1 MFARERQ
8 EKIYEQLQKSGAVTT
23 SGLVNAFHVSI
34 ETIRRDLLA
43 MELQGRLSRVHGGA
57 VAKKDMKPFFDLKKR
72 SAEQCRQK
80 SEISFKAMDCI
91 SNGDII
97 GVDAGSTAVLF
108 AEALKEHFSRLTVIT
123 HSLDVFRILCDCEGF
138 SLILCGGHYLRE
150 EHAFFGALTLD
161 MLKNLHMQK
170 AFVFPSALSL
180 EYGICD
186 YQEDLYPIQ
195 KQLIQSSDDIF
206 VLADSSKFEKKALLK
221 VEEMKKTYTYVTDSD
236 LPEELLQ
243 LYREND
249 RIIYKGENSA

>member
-1 MFARERQ
+1 
-8 EKIYEQLQKSGAVTT
+8 
-23 SGLVNAFHVSI
+23 
-34 ETIRRDLLA
+34 
-43 MELQGRLSRVHGGA
+43 
-57 VAKKDMKPFFDLKKR
+57 
-72 SAEQCRQK
+72 
-80 SEISFKAMDCI
+80 
-91 SNGDII
+91 
-97 GVDAGSTAVLF
+97 
-108 AEALKEHFSRLTVIT
+108 LTVIT

>member
-1 MFARERQ
+1 
-8 EKIYEQLQKSGAVTT
+8 
-23 SGLVNAFHVSI
+23 
-34 ETIRRDLLA
+34 
-43 MELQGRLSRVHGGA
+43 
-57 VAKKDMKPFFDLKKR
+57 
-72 SAEQCRQK
+72 
-80 SEISFKAMDCI
+80 MDCI

-97 GVDAGSTAVLF
+97 GIDAGSTAVLF
-108 AEALKEHFSRLTVIT
+108 RRGAERVFSRLTVIT

-206 VLADSSKFEKKALLK
+206 ILADSSKFEKESCLRSK
-221 VEEMKKTYTYVTDSD
+221 MKGRT
-236 LPEELLQ
+236 PM
-243 LYREND
+243 
-249 RIIYKGENSA
+249 

>member
-1 MFARERQ
+1 
-8 EKIYEQLQKSGAVTT
+8 
-23 SGLVNAFHVSI
+23 
-34 ETIRRDLLA
+34 
-43 MELQGRLSRVHGGA
+43 
-57 VAKKDMKPFFDLKKR
+57 
-72 SAEQCRQK
+72 
-80 SEISFKAMDCI
+80 
-91 SNGDII
+91 
-97 GVDAGSTAVLF
+97 
-108 AEALKEHFSRLTVIT
+108 
-123 HSLDVFRILCDCEGF
+123 
-138 SLILCGGHYLRE
+138 
-150 EHAFFGALTLD
+150 